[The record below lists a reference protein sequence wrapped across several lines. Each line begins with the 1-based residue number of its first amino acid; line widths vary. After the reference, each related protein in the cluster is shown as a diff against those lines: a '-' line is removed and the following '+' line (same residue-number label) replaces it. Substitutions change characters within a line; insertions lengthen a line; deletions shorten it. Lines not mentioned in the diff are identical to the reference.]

1 MKHYDIPDLPE
12 EIDEI
17 LYDWQRAEIL
27 KKVKSPIVTVTEK
40 DPIWPELDNLLVA
53 ANNILSLS
61 KSGEVECSVHELLPG
76 VNAVWIM
83 DDMDT
88 GGGSTPAQAILINTS
103 DLHSIRE
110 GGIDALVQHHLFKNF

>member
-1 MKHYDIPDLPE
+1 MGYYNIPDLPE

-27 KKVKSPIVTVTEK
+27 KKVKSPIVTVTQG
-40 DPIWPELDNLLVA
+40 DPTWSVLDNLLVS

-61 KSGEVECSVHELLPG
+61 KNGEVECSVHELLPG

-83 DDMDT
+83 DDWDT
-88 GGGSTPAQAILINTS
+88 AEYHEAQAILINTS

-110 GGIDALVQHHLFKNF
+110 GGIDTLVQHHLFKNF

>member
-1 MKHYDIPDLPE
+1 MKHYNILDLPE

-27 KKVKSPIVTVTEK
+27 KRIESPIVTLTQG
-40 DPIWPELDNLLVA
+40 DSIWTELDDMLTTF
-53 ANNILSLS
+53 NNIFSMT
-61 KSGEVECSVHELLPG
+61 KSGEINCSVHELLPG

-88 GGGSTPAQAILINTS
+88 GGGSSPIQAILINAQ
-103 DLHSIRE
+103 DLQSLRE
-110 GGIDALVQHHLFKNF
+110 GGIDRLIQYRLLKSF

>member
-1 MKHYDIPDLPE
+1 MKHYTIPNLPE

-17 LYDWQRAEIL
+17 LYDWQRAAIL
-27 KKVKSPIVTVTEK
+27 KKLESPIVTVTEK
-40 DPIWPELDNLLVA
+40 DPIWAELDDQLVA

-83 DDMDT
+83 DDTDD
-88 GGGSTPAQAILINTS
+88 GGGSSPAQAILINGL
-103 DLHSIRE
+103 DLESLRE
-110 GGIDALVQHHLFKNF
+110 GGMDGLIQHHLFKGF

>member
-1 MKHYDIPDLPE
+1 MGYYNIPDLPE

-27 KKVKSPIVTVTEK
+27 KKIQSPIVTVTEK
-40 DPIWPELDNLLVA
+40 DPIWSVLDNLLVS

-61 KSGEVECSVHELLPG
+61 KNGEVECSVHELLPG

-83 DDMDT
+83 DDWDT
-88 GGGSTPAQAILINTS
+88 AEYHEAQAILINTS

-110 GGIDALVQHHLFKNF
+110 GGIDTLVQHHLFKNF